1 MKLLSLRSRLL
12 FALLSLPAIAIILMG
27 AALFVSLNNSL
38 SSSLTEEAQSKLS
51 GKLVNVSKS
60 LSSYFTVVENQ
71 LLNQA
76 SNSRWVKAAIDFD
89 KAFNEYAMQRGTI
102 NAGELLS
109 LESYYKNDFASLYSQ
124 RNGESVG
131 NINALIKPLN
141 QNSKAL
147 QYDFIAGSD
156 LEIGS
161 KDGLS
166 NLSNGSDYAR
176 LHNLFHPD
184 ARQFLKDFGYYDIFL
199 VEPESGYIT
208 YSVYKEL
215 DYATSLKSG
224 PYANSGI
231 GVAFKKALENNA
243 KGTISYSELSPYLP
257 SYSAMAGFVSTPI
270 YNGNQLVSILIFQI
284 PLDRVNNIL
293 THDQEWAKNGYGE
306 SGETYLVN
314 KNKKL
319 LTESRFYLEDANSFT
334 ESVQNYRP
342 EQSQK
347 INMAGTTVGLL
358 EVNTPTVQKALN
370 SSTGFESII
379 DYRGVEVF
387 SAYDQF
393 VLGDTS
399 YALLAEVDAQE
410 ALILV
415 SDTQS
420 ALVWV
425 LIGVGAL
432 VLALSL
438 VVAFVLVIKLTKPLN
453 QVGAMCEDLSSGD
466 ADLTIRLEK
475 CGITEIDKLVV
486 AFNGFIEQVHDI
498 FANIRDDSSSL
509 ASTSEE
515 LMAVTQSTTTNATEQ
530 RGETNRVND
539 SISELATSID
549 NIAVTVSE
557 NQSKSQAV
565 NEGLKEHFENTKIA
579 TQKLTNL
586 VELIKTTGTTI
597 GGLRDEVN
605 NVTVFLDDINS
616 IADQTNLLALN
627 AAIEA
632 ARAGDAGRGFSVVAD
647 EVRALA
653 NRSQETT
660 GKISQI
666 IDVMTGASDRSAEV
680 MNSAVSAADEGI
692 DMVSLI
698 TEALESVASVLD
710 ENARLGA
717 VVAQATQ
724 NQSHTSKTVTG
735 SIENIRRMAHDAET
749 GAERSSQAA
758 TELARIAAHSMEMIN
773 RFKV

>member
-1 MKLLSLRSRLL
+1 MSLRSRLL
-12 FALLSLPAIAIILMG
+12 SALLSLPTIAIILMG

-51 GKLVNVSKS
+51 GKLVNVSNS

-76 SNSRWVKAAIDFD
+76 NNSRWVKAAIDFEN
-89 KAFNEYAMQRGTI
+89 AFNDYATQRGAI
-102 NAGELLS
+102 NTGELSS

-124 RNGESVG
+124 RNGEPVS
-131 NINALIKPLN
+131 NINTLIEPLN

-156 LEIGS
+156 YEIGS

-166 NLSNGSDYAR
+166 NLNNGSDYAR
-176 LHNLFHPD
+176 LHNQFHPD

-199 VEPESGYIT
+199 VEPASGYIT
-208 YSVYKEL
+208 YSVFKEL

-231 GVAFKKALENNA
+231 GIAFKKALANNA

-257 SYSAMAGFVSTPI
+257 SYNAMAGFISTPI
-270 YNGNQLVSILIFQI
+270 YNGEQLVSVLIFQI
-284 PLDRVNNIL
+284 PLDRVNNIM
-293 THDQEWAKNGYGE
+293 THNQDWENNGYGQ

-314 KNKKL
+314 GNKKL
-319 LTESRFYLEDANSFT
+319 VTESRFYLEDANSFT
-334 ESVQNYRP
+334 ESLRSYRP
-342 EQSQK
+342 EQTQK
-347 INMAGTTVGLL
+347 VDMAGTTVGLL
-358 EVNTPTVQKALN
+358 EVNTLSVQNALN
-370 SSTGFESII
+370 GNSGFESIV
-379 DYRGVEVF
+379 DYRGVDVF
-387 SAYDQF
+387 SAYGEF
-393 VLGDTS
+393 ALGDTS
-399 YALLAEVDAQE
+399 YALLAEIDAQE
-410 ALILV
+410 ALLLV
-415 SDTQS
+415 SETKS

-425 LIGVGAL
+425 LIGVGAV
-432 VLALSL
+432 VLAVSL
-438 VVAFVLVIKLTKPLN
+438 VVAFALVLKFTRPLN
-453 QVGAMCEDLSSGD
+453 QVGAMCEDLSTGD

-475 CGITEIDKLVV
+475 CGITEIDKLVI

-498 FANIRDDSSSL
+498 FANIRDDSTSL

-515 LMAVTQSTTTNATEQ
+515 LMAVTQSTTANATEQ
-530 RGETNRVND
+530 RSETSRVND

-557 NQSKSQAV
+557 NQTKSQTV
-565 NEGLKEHFENTKIA
+565 NEGLQEHFDNTKLA

-586 VELIKTTGTTI
+586 VDLIKTTGTTI
-597 GGLRDEVN
+597 SGLRDEVN

-680 MNSAVSAADEGI
+680 MNNAVSAADEGI

-698 TEALESVASVLD
+698 TEALESVANVLD

-717 VVAQATQ
+717 VVAEVTQ
-724 NQSHTSKTVTG
+724 SQSHTSKTVTG

-749 GAERSSQAA
+749 GAEQSSQAA